1 MQDVV
6 FMLVLVV
13 FFALAGLFVL
23 ACDRIIGP
31 DEAAL
36 AEGARGA
43 PEPEPVSERLAA

>member
-6 FMLVLVV
+6 FVAVVILFFVLS
-13 FFALAGLFVL
+13 GLFVW

-36 AEGARGA
+36 AEGAQGT
-43 PEPEPVSERLAA
+43 PEPEEERLAA